1 MTIYNLALFLH
12 IAGGFGLVAAFTVE
26 TIGLRG
32 LRRAS
37 QAGEALTWLSIG
49 RTVQRLAPASLGVI
63 LITGLYLMANYGG
76 PRGWVVVALGSF
88 LLIAAV
94 GAVGTGLR
102 MARIGPAVGQAA
114 GTGSGPLPDALQAQV
129 RDPIM
134 VFSLGIRIGILL
146 GILYLMTIKPSPLA
160 SLLVV
165 GLAAVAGAV
174 AAALVSSGTAGA
186 APVARPRSASH
197 DAR

>member
-1 MTIYNLALFLH
+1 MNTVYCLVVFLH

-32 LRRAS
+32 LRRTT
-37 QAGEALTWLSIG
+37 QAAEALTWLSIG
-49 RTVQRLAPASLGVI
+49 RMVQRLAPASLGVI

-88 LLIAAV
+88 LVIAAV
-94 GAVGTGLR
+94 GAIGTGLR

-114 GTGSGPLPDALQAQV
+114 GSGPLPEALRAQV
-129 RDPIM
+129 RDPVM
-134 VFSLGIRIGILL
+134 VFSLGIRIGLLL
-146 GILYLMTIKPSPLA
+146 GILFLMTLKPSPLA

-174 AAALVSSGTAGA
+174 AAALFSSGTAGA

-197 DAR
+197 DAP

>member
-1 MTIYNLALFLH
+1 MSLYNLAVFLH

-32 LRRAS
+32 LRRAT
-37 QAGEALTWLSIG
+37 QATEALTWLSIG
-49 RTVQRLAPASLGVI
+49 RMVQRLAPASLGVI
-63 LITGLYLMANYGG
+63 LITGLYLMANYSG
-76 PRGWVVVALGSF
+76 PRGWVVVSLGSF
-88 LLIAAV
+88 VVIAAV

-114 GTGSGPLPDALQAQV
+114 GSGPLPDALRAQV
-129 RDPIM
+129 RDPVM
-134 VFSLGIRIGILL
+134 VFSLGIRTGLLL

-165 GLAAVAGAV
+165 ALAAVAGAV

-197 DAR
+197 DAP